1 MNGLRTSFN
10 RTRQHGETLKMITHI
25 RMKNFKS
32 WQDSG
37 KVKLAPLTSFFGTNS
52 SGKSSLLQMLL
63 LLKQTAERKDVEE
76 VIFFGDE
83 NSYVNLGEF
92 REVVHGHISEE
103 TIELEFSCRLKT
115 PLVFRHPRVN
125 HEVRASDITFKTSFH
140 GDQDQVTVPQVRY
153 SIMPLIDLTVH
164 WKKNRISFED
174 SHGLITGFSTF
185 NSRWN
190 CFGTLLEEK
199 DPRIDTYISEYRIS
213 EYSSAAEQLFCDVHY
228 LGPTRVDPRRNY
240 PWQGEHPKH
249 IKHWGDQTVD
259 ALLSA
264 RVRKLKTLNRDSEV
278 TIDDKISTWL
288 QKMELAH
295 TFSLDW
301 KSQGT
306 ENYEFRIQKTP
317 NSPPVTLVDMGY
329 GLSQFLPVLVLCY
342 YASEGSTLILE
353 QPGIHLHPKVQS
365 QLADLLIEVVNER
378 SLQILVESHSE
389 HLLTRLQRRIAE
401 KQIPE
406 KNVALYFCRNNDG
419 ASTIEKLEVDE
430 ESGDIKNWPE
440 NFFGDVMGDMFAMT
454 DKQVESIAEKG
465 TEG

>member
-1 MNGLRTSFN
+1 M
-10 RTRQHGETLKMITHI
+10 TRQHGETKKMITHI

-32 WQDSG
+32 WKDSG
-37 KVKLAPLTSFFGTNS
+37 EVKLAPLTGFFGTNS

-83 NSYVNLGEF
+83 SSYVNLGEF
-92 REVVHGHISEE
+92 REVVHGHTSEE
-103 TIELEFSCRLKT
+103 SIELEFGCRLQNF
-115 PLVFRHPRVN
+115 LVFRHPRVSQD
-125 HEVRASDITFKTSFH
+125 VRTDYFTFKTSFSD
-140 GDQDQVTVPQVRY
+140 DQVRVTVPKVTF
-153 SIMPLIDLTVH
+153 SIMPHVDLTVH
-164 WKKNRISFED
+164 WKKNRIYFED
-174 SHGLITGFSTF
+174 SHGLITSFSSF

-190 CFGTLLEEK
+190 CFGTLSAKK
-199 DPRIDTYISEYRIS
+199 DPQIDLYISEYRIS
-213 EYSSAAEQLFCDVHY
+213 EYSLAAERLFSNVHY

-240 PWQGEHPKH
+240 TWQGGHPQH
-249 IKHWGDQTVD
+249 IRQWGNQTID

-264 RVRKLKTLNRDSEV
+264 RVRKLKTSRGKDGV
-278 TIDDKISTWL
+278 PIDDKISEWL
-288 QKMELAH
+288 QKMDLAH
-295 TFSLDW
+295 SFTLDW
-301 KSQGT
+301 ASQGT
-306 ENYEFRIQKTP
+306 TSYEVRIQKTP
-317 NSPPVTLVDMGY
+317 VSPPVTLVDMGY

-342 YASEGSTLILE
+342 YAPEDSTLILE

-378 SLQILVESHSE
+378 NLQILLESHSE

-419 ASTIEKLEVDE
+419 ASTIEKLDVDE